1 MMTSPS
7 NPRITGIITDIE
19 ETGMVEFAGELVLTL
34 TKSECEALLKECM
47 HSYIS
52 YENPLARE
60 VVTKMWKFVGQP
72 LKRSD
77 GI

>member
-1 MMTSPS
+1 MTIFPFSDYNDPQDDD
-7 NPRITGIITDIE
+7 IISELE
-19 ETGMVEFAGELVLTL
+19 EPTLNL
-34 TKSECEALLKECM
+34 TKQECEALLKECM